1 MSGDSRARRRDSGV
15 VRAAGGVVYSYDPEG
30 SLTLLL
36 IHDRYKAWTLPK
48 GHLEPGE
55 EDEAAAVREITEE
68 TGVVCEIERLLTRVR
83 YPVYRRGVWRD
94 KEVAYFLARAPYT
107 QPIPA
112 EDEGIVVAAWVAPAT
127 ALSTLTY
134 PQVRAVV
141 EQALSVLQ
149 A

>member
-1 MSGDSRARRRDSGV
+1 
-15 VRAAGGVVYSYDPEG
+15 VRAAGGVVYSYSPEG
-30 SLTLLL
+30 ALSLLL
-36 IHDRYKAWTLPK
+36 IRDRHQAWTLPK

-55 EDEAAAVREITEE
+55 GEESAAVREIAEE
-68 TGVVCEIERLLTRVR
+68 TGVACEIEHLLARVR

-107 QPIPA
+107 QPTPA
-112 EDEGIVVAAWVAPAT
+112 EDEGIVVAAWVAPAV

-141 EQALSVLQ
+141 EQALALLQ
-149 A
+149 S